1 MTVLLDKKAGAR
13 VNAAGVAQ
21 ETPTLPCTD
30 DLYRLLAMLAQ
41 VTAMARDERHHR
53 CVAWPDLRDYL
64 DELSLEN
71 KAALTLVGY
80 ERQLRLLLLD
90 HPDAAF
96 ADFDKQMVMES
107 LTKVPAQSRY
117 ITKSVYNGFFSWGVR
132 EDRLDRNPVDKIR
145 KLRPGPSRPSNVF
158 TEAEVLTL
166 EAGPDGALWALLFR
180 LGLRRADALRLQRM
194 HLDLDGM
201 RATILNGKGG
211 KHAVIPFGPD
221 LAMRIADLDLLERL
235 EPDDHLWY
243 RPSQRRD
250 RRRAIGHST
259 FQRWYG
265 DQLRAAGIEYR
276 NPHQTRH
283 TFHWLLRHVEH
294 LDLEERQLLMRH
306 ASPTTTV
313 KQYGVVDLEDVARK
327 RQLVA
332 V

>member
-1 MTVLLDKKAGAR
+1 MASLAR
-13 VNAAGVAQ
+13 
-21 ETPTLPCTD
+21 
-30 DLYRLLAMLAQ
+30 
-41 VTAMARDERHHR
+41 
-53 CVAWPDLRDYL
+53 
-64 DELSLEN
+64 
-71 KAALTLVGY
+71 
-80 ERQLRLLLLD
+80 
-90 HPDAAF
+90 
-96 ADFDKQMVMES
+96 
-107 LTKVPAQSRY
+107 VPAQSRY
-117 ITKSVYNGFFSWGVR
+117 ITKSVYNGWFSWGVR

-180 LGLRRADALRLQRM
+180 LGLRRGDALSLQRE
-194 HLDLDGM
+194 HLDLDRM
-201 RATILNGKGG
+201 RATILHGKGD

-250 RRRAIGHST
+250 RRSAIGHST

-306 ASPTTTV
+306 TSPSRRSSSTASSTSKTI
-313 KQYGVVDLEDVARK
+313 ARK
-327 RQLVA
+327 RAGEV